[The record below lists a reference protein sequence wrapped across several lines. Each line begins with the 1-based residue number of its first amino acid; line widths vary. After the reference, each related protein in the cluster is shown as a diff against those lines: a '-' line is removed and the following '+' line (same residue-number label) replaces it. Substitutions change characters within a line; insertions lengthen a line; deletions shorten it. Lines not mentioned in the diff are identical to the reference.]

1 MKGKGIQQKTKAQ
14 ESALSPPSSALK
26 RLDGWPR
33 RVARFLGP
41 VVLALLAFAAV
52 LLIFGKNPMR
62 AYAEIFSSTLGSS
75 YGFSEVLV
83 RMIPLTLCAAAV
95 ALPAR
100 IWLINV
106 GGEGQFHIGA
116 LFAAWGALNFPSL
129 PAWLLI
135 PWISVLGFV
144 GGGLW
149 ALISGVLRARGWVS
163 ETISTLLLNYVA
175 ILLLSFFVFGPWKDP
190 ESANYPQSAPFP
202 QAAVLPVFFGTRVH
216 LGIVY
221 SAVVLVLFHLA
232 VSRTRW
238 GLEMRAIGAN
248 AEAARRTGIPVGR
261 YIVSLMFIG
270 GGIAGLAGMSEV
282 SAIHGQLRPSLSPG
296 YGYIGFLISWMAWG
310 NAAGIVAAAF
320 LLAIITAGGD
330 ILQMTLRVPA
340 SVVNILL
347 AIILFVIL
355 ARKGGAR

>member
-1 MKGKGIQQKTKAQ
+1 MGDKNNLINRIRKPQ
-14 ESALSPPSSALK
+14 
-26 RLDGWPR
+26 DGWLADG
-33 RVARFLGP
+33 VRFVGLFII
-41 VVLALLAFAAV
+41 ALMAFALV
-52 LLIFGKNPMR
+52 LLVFGKNPIR
-62 AYAEIFSSTLGSS
+62 AYGDIFSSTLGSA

-83 RMIPLTLCAAAV
+83 RMIPLTLTAVAV

-106 GGEGQFHIGA
+106 GGEGQLHIGA
-116 LFAAWGALNFPSL
+116 LLATWGALNFSSL

-135 PWISVLGFV
+135 PWISILGFL

-149 ALISGVLRARGWVS
+149 ALISGILRARGWVS

-175 ILLLSFFVFGPWKDP
+175 ILLVSFFVFGPWKDP

-202 QAAVLPVFFGTRVH
+202 DAAILPVFFGTRVH
-216 LGIVY
+216 LGLLY
-221 SAVVLVLFHLA
+221 SAAILVLFYLILA
-232 VSRTRW
+232 RTRW

-248 AEAARRTGIPVGR
+248 AEAARRNGLPIGR
-261 YIVSLMFIG
+261 YITVLMFIG

-310 NAAGIVAAAF
+310 NAVGIAAAAF

-330 ILQMTLRVPA
+330 ILQMTLRIPG
-340 SVVNILL
+340 SVVNILM
-347 AIILFVIL
+347 ATILFVIL
-355 ARKGGAR
+355 ARKGGGR

>member
-1 MKGKGIQQKTKAQ
+1 MGDKNNLINRIRKPQ
-14 ESALSPPSSALK
+14 
-26 RLDGWPR
+26 DGWLADG
-33 RVARFLGP
+33 VRFVGLFII
-41 VVLALLAFAAV
+41 ALMAFALV
-52 LLIFGKNPMR
+52 LLVFGKNPIR
-62 AYAEIFSSTLGSS
+62 AYGDIFSSTLGSA

-83 RMIPLTLCAAAV
+83 RMIPLTLTAVAV

-106 GGEGQFHIGA
+106 GGEGQLHVGA
-116 LFAAWGALNFPSL
+116 LVATWGALNFSSL

-135 PWISVLGFV
+135 PWISILGFL

-175 ILLLSFFVFGPWKDP
+175 ILLVSFFVFGPWKDP

-202 QAAVLPVFFGTRVH
+202 DAAILPLFWGTRVH
-216 LGIVY
+216 LGLLYSIVILILLY
-221 SAVVLVLFHLA
+221 WIL
-232 VSRTRW
+232 SRTRW

-248 AEAARRTGIPVGR
+248 AEAARRNGLPIGR
-261 YIVSLMFIG
+261 YITVLMFIG

-282 SAIHGQLRPSLSPG
+282 SAIHGQLRPSISPG
-296 YGYIGFLISWMAWG
+296 YGYIGFLISWMARG
-310 NAAGIVAAAF
+310 NAAGIAAAAF

-330 ILQMTLRVPA
+330 ILQMTLRIPG
-340 SVVNILL
+340 SVVNILM

-355 ARKGGAR
+355 ARKGGGR

>member
-1 MKGKGIQQKTKAQ
+1 MTEAGKPVGTFPAQ
-14 ESALSPPSSALK
+14 G
-26 RLDGWPR
+26 DGWL
-33 RVARFLGP
+33 RVMVRFGGLFLIALG
-41 VVLALLAFAAV
+41 AFGLV
-52 LLIFGKNPMR
+52 LLVFGKNPIK
-62 AYAEIFSSTLGSS
+62 AYVDIFANTLGSA

-83 RMIPLTLCAAAV
+83 KMIPLTLAAVAV

-116 LFAAWGALNFPSL
+116 LFAAWGALNFGNLS
-129 PAWLLI
+129 AWVLI
-135 PWISVLGFV
+135 PWISFLGFL

-149 ALISGVLRARGWVS
+149 ALISGFLRARGWVS

-190 ESANYPQSAPFP
+190 ESANYPQSAPFAD
-202 QAAVLPVFFGTRVH
+202 AAVLPSFFGTRVH
-216 LGIVY
+216 MGLFY
-221 SAVVLVLFHLA
+221 SLAALVLFPLIL
-232 VSRTRW
+232 SRTRW

-248 AEAARRTGIPVGR
+248 AEAARRNGISIGR
-261 YIVSLMFIG
+261 YIMVLMFIG
-270 GGIAGLAGMSEV
+270 GGLAGLAGMAEV

-296 YGYIGFLISWMAWG
+296 YGYIGFLISWMAMG
-310 NAAGIVAAAF
+310 NAVGMMAAAF

-330 ILQMTLRVPA
+330 ILQMTLRIPG
-340 SVVNILL
+340 SVVNILM